1 MKLQVY
7 VSQHCAWCS
16 RSVALGEAVAA
27 HFDDIAVEVVYIDDP
42 STIKPDLVFA
52 VPTFLLDGQLLCLGN
67 QEEEWLTRRL
77 HQLQQQL
84 SAAPGEGNVSH
95 AIAVW

>member
-7 VSQHCAWCS
+7 ISQHCTSCNH
-16 RSVALGEAVAA
+16 SVALGQAVAS
-27 HFDDIAVEVVYIDDP
+27 HFDDVTVQIIDLDDP
-42 STIKPDLVFA
+42 STAKPDAVFA

-77 HQLQQQL
+77 EQVRAGKGWRI
-84 SAAPGEGNVSH
+84 SAGR
-95 AIAVW
+95 